1 MMNAETQRAIQE
13 SVERL
18 LFTNGELERSAGRPL
33 FKYITD
39 GLLIEI
45 RQAVRAA
52 GDAVQ
57 PKPLSGLAQKRLM
70 LRVVI
75 DALRSPVVLDDAA
88 ALKAGDRIWKQAQRV
103 SDAITSTAV
112 EHASQRDAARA
123 AAAADPNLAAG
134 LAMELGAISAAEDTR
149 CDKLRREVY
158 IGLVEVAAVPDSSPA
173 PAPLINPPKPHHDAD
188 ISCMQELED
197 EYVLGWQ
204 ACAHHFHGVHATLVE
219 YGVRLQLREWDHM
232 TRVFQREIASLERQ
246 LESAVQHRDEHREEM
261 VAAQEDLEEELELDR
276 RRAARDAAEIA
287 GLRAQLA
294 RSAGEVRGLHTVI
307 RDNCMAWKG
316 DR

>member
-1 MMNAETQRAIQE
+1 
-13 SVERL
+13 VERL

-123 AAAADPNLAAG
+123 AAAADPNL
-134 LAMELGAISAAEDTR
+134 R
-149 CDKLRREVY
+149 DKW
-158 IGLVEVAAVPDSSPA
+158 I
-173 PAPLINPPKPHHDAD
+173 
-188 ISCMQELED
+188 
-197 EYVLGWQ
+197 
-204 ACAHHFHGVHATLVE
+204 
-219 YGVRLQLREWDHM
+219 
-232 TRVFQREIASLERQ
+232 
-246 LESAVQHRDEHREEM
+246 
-261 VAAQEDLEEELELDR
+261 
-276 RRAARDAAEIA
+276 
-287 GLRAQLA
+287 
-294 RSAGEVRGLHTVI
+294 
-307 RDNCMAWKG
+307 
-316 DR
+316 

>member
-1 MMNAETQRAIQE
+1 MMPAKTQRAIQE
-13 SVERL
+13 SLGRL
-18 LFTNGELERSAGRPL
+18 LSTNGELERSTGRPL
-33 FKYITD
+33 FKDITD

-45 RQAVRAA
+45 WQAVRDQ

-57 PKPLSGLAQKRLM
+57 PKISGLAQKRLM

-158 IGLVEVAAVPDSSPA
+158 TGLDVSSRSRLFLTPLLSQPRLSIRPNLITPRISYPRA
-173 PAPLINPPKPHHDAD
+173 PA
-188 ISCMQELED
+188 
-197 EYVLGWQ
+197 
-204 ACAHHFHGVHATLVE
+204 CAT
-219 YGVRLQLREWDHM
+219 
-232 TRVFQREIASLERQ
+232 
-246 LESAVQHRDEHREEM
+246 
-261 VAAQEDLEEELELDR
+261 
-276 RRAARDAAEIA
+276 
-287 GLRAQLA
+287 
-294 RSAGEVRGLHTVI
+294 HT
-307 RDNCMAWKG
+307 
-316 DR
+316 